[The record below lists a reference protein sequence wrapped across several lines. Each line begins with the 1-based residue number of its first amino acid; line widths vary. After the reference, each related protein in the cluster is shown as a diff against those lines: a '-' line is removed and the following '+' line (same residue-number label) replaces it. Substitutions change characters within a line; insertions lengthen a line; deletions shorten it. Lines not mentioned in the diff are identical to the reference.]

1 MASTPT
7 NTNINFDLLAWVPDD
22 AKKIIDVGCTLG
34 QMAFACKEINP
45 KVHYTGIEINPEY
58 ANVAATYCDEVFV
71 EDIEKLTDYQLDY
84 FAGSDCWIFGNSL
97 EHLRDPWAI
106 LAKVRK
112 LISPDGC
119 VLVCIPNAQHW
130 SVQFKLLSGEFRY
143 EDSGLMDKTHIRWFT
158 KTTLFEMFA
167 ATGWMV
173 EQGMARVLN
182 EIPEQA
188 AVLRGIRAFARA
200 FGVDPDTA
208 ANEALAFQYVFKLK
222 PRI

>member
-1 MASTPT
+1 MSSTPA

-22 AKKIIDVGCTLG
+22 AKKIVDVGCMLG

-84 FAGSDCWIFGNSL
+84 FAGSDCWIFGDSL
-97 EHLRDPWAI
+97 EHLRDPWAT

-130 SVQFKLLSGEFRY
+130 SVQLKLLSGEFRY
-143 EDSGLMDKTHIRWFT
+143 EDSGLMDKMHIRWFT

-167 ATGWMV
+167 AT
-173 EQGMARVLN
+173 VL
-182 EIPEQA
+182 
-188 AVLRGIRAFARA
+188 
-200 FGVDPDTA
+200 
-208 ANEALAFQYVFKLK
+208 
-222 PRI
+222 